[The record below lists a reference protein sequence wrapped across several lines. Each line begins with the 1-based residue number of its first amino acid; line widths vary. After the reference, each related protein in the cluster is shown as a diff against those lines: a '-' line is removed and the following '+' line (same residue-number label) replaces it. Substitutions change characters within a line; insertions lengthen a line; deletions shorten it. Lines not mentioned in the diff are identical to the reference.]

1 MARKDELLNKI
12 IELSGVETNGHDEKM
27 YGIILNA
34 DDELCDIIDEY
45 HQELFKE
52 FGEPKSE
59 LDESLDTNAPYVLED
74 DGVCRELIG
83 DEEYESVVEDWRAR
97 GIIK

>member
-1 MARKDELLNKI
+1 MERKDELLNKI

-27 YGIILNA
+27 YNIILNA

-52 FGEPKSE
+52 FGEPTSTLE
-59 LDESLDTNAPYVLED
+59 ENLIENTPVELED

-83 DEEYESVVEDWRAR
+83 DEEYDAIVSNWRER
-97 GIIK
+97 GLVK